1 MESFPMPR
9 SLWRVATLTAL
20 VFAVLPSVA
29 MGQGVRHDNSPF
41 AGKPV
46 PTAPVSVAKTILEH
60 DNKDM
65 ALSDSQR
72 VQLALI
78 QRRLDSASAP
88 LMKRLDSLRP
98 SWRPAGGLGD
108 LSQEQRDELIARRA
122 AQTAV
127 IDSLTPTFVKARD
140 QVMAV
145 LRPEQKDRAAKL
157 EKEARKR
164 AEEAAR
170 RELETREVFEGGRQR
185 RRGEIRDGTSR
196 APLG

>member
-1 MESFPMPR
+1 MPR
-9 SLWRVATLTAL
+9 SYRLVATVTAL
-20 VFAVLPSVA
+20 VLAVLPSVA
-29 MGQGVRHDNSPF
+29 MGQGVHRDNSPF

-46 PTAPVSVAKTILEH
+46 PTAPVSVARTILEH

-72 VQLALI
+72 VQLTLI
-78 QRRLDSASAP
+78 QRRLDSVSAP
-88 LMKRLDSLRP
+88 LMKRLDSLKP

-108 LSQEQRDELIARRA
+108 LSQEQRDELLARRA

-145 LRPEQKDRAAKL
+145 LRPDQKERAAKL

-170 RELETREVFEGGRQR
+170 RELETRDVFEGGGRR
-185 RRGEIRDGTSR
+185 RRGEIRDGTGR
-196 APLG
+196 TPLG

>member
-1 MESFPMPR
+1 MPR
-9 SLWRVATLTAL
+9 SYRRVAAL
-20 VFAVLPSVA
+20 SAFVLVVLPSVA
-29 MGQGVRHDNSPF
+29 MGQGVRRDNSPF
-41 AGKPV
+41 AGKPA
-46 PTAPVSVAKTILEH
+46 PTAPVSVAKAILAH

-88 LMKRLDSLRP
+88 LMRRLDSLRP
-98 SWRPAGGLGD
+98 TWRPAGGLGD
-108 LSQEQRDELIARRA
+108 LSQEQRDELIARRT

-127 IDSLTPTFVKARD
+127 IDSLTPTFVKARE

-145 LRPEQKDRAAKL
+145 LRPEQKERAAKL

-170 RELETREVFEGGRQR
+170 RQLETRDVFEGGGQR
-185 RRGEIRDGTSR
+185 RRGEIRDGTGR

>member
-1 MESFPMPR
+1 MPR
-9 SLWRVATLTAL
+9 STRRVATVTAFVL
-20 VFAVLPSVA
+20 AVLPSVA

-46 PTAPVSVAKTILEH
+46 PTAPVSVAKAILEH

-122 AQTAV
+122 GQTAV

-170 RELETREVFEGGRQR
+170 RELETREVIEGGRQR
-185 RRGEIRDGTSR
+185 RRGEIRDGTGR